1 MPHLKL
7 YLIVIDSSS
16 LCMFNSRR
24 YTLNSLFKFTE
35 NSSQTSLESYNLATI
50 VQLLGI
56 TLING

>member
-24 YTLNSLFKFTE
+24 DTLNSLFKFTE